1 MFQSILQSLIW
12 AIDKVWPVPILVLI
26 SYLLWHV
33 IRVALYST
41 LPILNKNRGRLL
53 RPELSD
59 ICSVFWWIIPLCL
72 CFVCVLCSLLLV
84 ENTVV
89 RAVSRLG
96 QATKATVIKREV
108 ADVEVNY
115 QPTDRLT
122 LSYTTADQQVV
133 ESSYL
138 SSSYRY
144 YPIREVYRLPVEGSV
159 IDIKYL
165 PYRLSVFIILQA
177 NEFNQE

>member
-1 MFQSILQSLIW
+1 M
-12 AIDKVWPVPILVLI
+12 
-26 SYLLWHV
+26 
-33 IRVALYST
+33 
-41 LPILNKNRGRLL
+41 
-53 RPELSD
+53 
-59 ICSVFWWIIPLCL
+59 
-72 CFVCVLCSLLLV
+72 
-84 ENTVV
+84 V